1 MNELSLNLTPSYVPV
16 LEIDED
22 IVLAQIRAD
31 LEQPSQLDDA
41 EWDDLYTYD

>member
-22 IVLAQIRAD
+22 IVLTQIRAD
-31 LEQPSQLDDA
+31 LEQPSQLDGV